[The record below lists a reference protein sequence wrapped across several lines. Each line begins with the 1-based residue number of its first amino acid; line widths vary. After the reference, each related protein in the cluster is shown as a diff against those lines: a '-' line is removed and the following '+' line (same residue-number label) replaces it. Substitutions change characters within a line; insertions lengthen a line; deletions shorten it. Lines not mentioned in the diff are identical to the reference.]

1 MVVVGN
7 KTDLAEDEREVLRA
21 EVETLVMFDWNSGYL
36 ECSAKLGGEKV
47 KQVFLEL
54 LQRVRNNALE
64 AGPDTA
70 NFTANNVRRRKS
82 LPQVVGQQST
92 NLTF

>member
-21 EVETLVMFDWNSGYL
+21 EVDTLVMFEWNSGYL
-36 ECSAKLGGEKV
+36 ECSAKLGGEDV
-47 KQVFLEL
+47 QQVFLEL
-54 LQRVRNNALE
+54 LQRVRNNVEE
-64 AGPDTA
+64 AGTDISHL
-70 NFTANNVRRRKS
+70 TANNIRRRKS